1 MNIKYQE
8 DKVLEILNLLQNSK
22 STLTNSKMIIEK
34 EINNMKNLSSKI
46 NVEDL
51 HLLNLYNEL
60 IEKINGEIESIN
72 NMKSIIEQNSK

>member
-8 DKVLEILNLLQNSK
+8 DKVLEILNLLQKSK

>member
-8 DKVLEILNLLQNSK
+8 DKVLEILNLLLNSK